1 MKRRV
6 LAIVGAVA
14 AILLV
19 SSSASVAQ
27 TPGGDSAV
35 GEGVAGPGCEIPE
48 NCTPYVSFDFTARS
62 GPSGE
67 DPAGTTINHIGGG
80 SAPTFSGDVT
90 CLSVTGNTAVVG
102 AFGMFDSPDYFAG
115 PVADWYLVVD
125 GGGPGSLRD
134 RISIEDV
141 FDSPPPTDC
150 SRPPVFRAP
159 AYTVAGGDIVVHDAP
174 PLPTSKEQCKNGGW
188 RNFPSFKN
196 EGLCVAFVQRGVK
209 PAP

>member
-1 MKRRV
+1 MTRRV
-6 LAIVGAVA
+6 LAIVGAVT

-27 TPGGDSAV
+27 TPGEDSAV

-48 NCTPYVSFDFTARS
+48 NCTPFVSFDFTARS

-90 CLSVTGNTAVVG
+90 CLSVTGNTAVIG
-102 AFGMFDSPDYFAG
+102 TFGMFNSVFAG

-150 SRPPVFRAP
+150 SRSPLFRAR
-159 AYTVAGGDIVVHDAP
+159 AYTVAGGDIVVHDAQ
-174 PLPTSKEQCKNGGW
+174 PLPTAKDECKAGGW
-188 RNFPSFKN
+188 RDFGSTFKN
-196 EGLCVAFVQRGVK
+196 EGQCVSFVATGGKKQ
-209 PAP
+209 P